1 MHSANPRRHQWFFRL
16 FWRKNQIESSFF
28 FANLMGGIGGR
39 RVRRNRPVWDWF
51 LFKLWICLGVAT
63 THVARNVKRLSAVC
77 YAAPRTR
84 TCLRHATLYFILDFF
99 FARFVDVRVYP
110 ITDHSD
116 APRGPYAL
124 SNFYETLKLLHST
137 RSTILGKCKRWSDGN
152 RKGHCDVSKA
162 MRNSRLLQSR
172 VWNADSSRYM
182 LRSGS

>member
-1 MHSANPRRHQWFFRL
+1 MAVASDETVL
-16 FWRKNQIESSFF
+16 F
-28 FANLMGGIGGR
+28 GIDFYS
-39 RVRRNRPVWDWF
+39 NYE
-51 LFKLWICLGVAT
+51 
-63 THVARNVKRLSAVC
+63 
-77 YAAPRTR
+77 YAWELLPRTSHVMSNV
-84 TCLRHATLYFILDFF
+84 CLLCVMPPHEHGHVYAMLLSILFLIFF

-172 VWNADSSRYM
+172 V
-182 LRSGS
+182 